1 MATKPELNIAE
12 YGKDISSVQYN
23 DNFDKL
29 NDYIE
34 AISEEL
40 MLKVNTINSQLSSN
54 VLSNLQS
61 IYPVGSLY
69 IGTTD
74 TCPIANLFGTWEKIE
89 EGLCLQ
95 SVKGDQVA
103 GTTVEAGLPNIT
115 AKMMGTTYGG
125 LADEYVNASGACRT
139 EGNGGASAK
148 GGTELYL
155 WKHDFD
161 ASRSSAIYGKSS
173 TVTPASTTLYPWV
186 VAYTAAI
193 PASTA
198 QAAEF
203 QQGLSGKADTNLGN
217 IPSNYD
223 YVVESYNDGTNWY
236 RKYKSGWVEQGG
248 YYTGGNQTKTLLVPM
263 ANTNYTCLSACGVK
277 EGVNWNGNPITIYRN
292 STTYISLNT
301 YGDYPNC
308 TGWWEVKGQAAS

>member
-61 IYPVGSLY
+61 VYPVGSLY

-74 TCPIANLFGTWEKIE
+74 NCPIANLFGTWEKIE

-115 AKMMGTTYGG
+115 GNAYFYSGLSGANGAFAFHSHGG
-125 LADEYVNASGACRT
+125 NAGSGAPASGDF
-139 EGNGGASAK
+139 S
-148 GGTELYL
+148 
-155 WKHDFD
+155 FD
-161 ASRSSAIYGKSS
+161 ASRSSSIYGKSY
-173 TVTPASTTLYPWV
+173 TVQPPAYLVNIWKR
-186 VAYTAAI
+186 TA
-193 PASTA
+193 
-198 QAAEF
+198 
-203 QQGLSGKADTNLGN
+203 
-217 IPSNYD
+217 
-223 YVVESYNDGTNWY
+223 
-236 RKYKSGWVEQGG
+236 
-248 YYTGGNQTKTLLVPM
+248 
-263 ANTNYTCLSACGVK
+263 
-277 EGVNWNGNPITIYRN
+277 
-292 STTYISLNT
+292 
-301 YGDYPNC
+301 
-308 TGWWEVKGQAAS
+308 

>member
-34 AISEEL
+34 AISKEL
-40 MLKVNTINSQLSSN
+40 ILKVDTINSQLSSN

-103 GTTVEAGLPNIT
+103 GTTVGAGLPPIT
-115 AKMMGTTYGG
+115 GSFSGG
-125 LADEYVNASGACRT
+125 NDYQRSASGAFT
-139 EGNGGASAK
+139 FSANGTVAK
-148 GGTELYL
+148 GGTTNTGGTFN
-155 WKHDFD
+155 FD
-161 ASRSSAIYGKSS
+161 ASRSNTIYGKSD
-173 TVTPASTTLYPWV
+173 TVQPPAYLVNIWKR
-186 VAYTAAI
+186 TA
-193 PASTA
+193 
-198 QAAEF
+198 
-203 QQGLSGKADTNLGN
+203 
-217 IPSNYD
+217 
-223 YVVESYNDGTNWY
+223 
-236 RKYKSGWVEQGG
+236 
-248 YYTGGNQTKTLLVPM
+248 
-263 ANTNYTCLSACGVK
+263 
-277 EGVNWNGNPITIYRN
+277 
-292 STTYISLNT
+292 
-301 YGDYPNC
+301 
-308 TGWWEVKGQAAS
+308 

>member
-103 GTTVEAGLPNIT
+103 GETVEAGLPNIT
-115 AKMMGTTYGG
+115 GGFGVALAVYNGTGAISGSGTGINIGG
-125 LADEYVNASGACRT
+125 SGSWSSGNSNINLNAS
-139 EGNGGASAK
+139 
-148 GGTELYL
+148 
-155 WKHDFD
+155 
-161 ASRSSAIYGKSS
+161 KSS
-173 TVTPASTTLYPWV
+173 SIYKDDCDTVQPPAYLVNIWKR
-186 VAYTAAI
+186 TA
-193 PASTA
+193 
-198 QAAEF
+198 
-203 QQGLSGKADTNLGN
+203 
-217 IPSNYD
+217 
-223 YVVESYNDGTNWY
+223 
-236 RKYKSGWVEQGG
+236 
-248 YYTGGNQTKTLLVPM
+248 
-263 ANTNYTCLSACGVK
+263 
-277 EGVNWNGNPITIYRN
+277 
-292 STTYISLNT
+292 
-301 YGDYPNC
+301 
-308 TGWWEVKGQAAS
+308 